1 MNIFDTLYPH
11 QNEVVKVTSQD
22 DKGIICMPTGTGKT
36 YCQAAMIAQDIITN
50 PNQYG
55 LYVVNAPRIL
65 LTYQLLKE
73 IYGFL
78 LKAGIEARYMFVH
91 TGGKTDEAELEEMRL
106 EANVMGHDI
115 PFSEIESGTSVDG
128 IEEMMEKA
136 QRQSL
141 PLVIFSTYNSAQNIE
156 WANDRFEYPMPIS
169 MVMND
174 EAHYLV
180 QERFHDILNVLTT
193 DRCYFFTAT
202 TIHTPSDNGLG
213 MNNTEMYG
221 ETLYLMTPRQAIEL
235 GLMVR
240 PRLHIVTTKGIYDSD
255 DYNKSLNKI
264 IADGF
269 RQHQEFLIKTNPKI
283 LVSTKG
289 TQDMINFLDS
299 PEYNTLKANDVVI
312 YAVSSNPDIGSRINE
327 EQVRRPEFLKRLRED
342 GSNPDKKLIVLHYDI
357 LAEGID
363 VSGFTGIMPLR
374 TLRKAKFLQT
384 YGRAARLDE
393 EDRKVIKSGRISPN
407 DLGMMN
413 KPYSYI
419 IIPNIIH
426 TNEDD
431 KENFAQLI
439 RELRSF
445 GFKPY
450 EDIVTDSYIHGTK
463 VKEELDGLNTPATR
477 LSQEGRIIKE
487 LVAIFE
493 AEDEAKLSMID
504 LIKKQSVEL

>member
-1 MNIFDTLYPH
+1 
-11 QNEVVKVTSQD
+11 
-22 DKGIICMPTGTGKT
+22 MPTGTGKT
-36 YCQAAMIAQDIITN
+36 YCQAAMIANDILN
-50 PNQYG
+50 NRNQYG

-106 EANVMGHDI
+106 EANEMGHNI

-128 IEEMMEKA
+128 IEDMMKKA
-136 QRQSL
+136 QRKQM

-156 WANDRFEYPMPIS
+156 WANERFEYPMPIS

-180 QERFHDILNVLTT
+180 QERFHDILSELTT

-213 MNNTEMYG
+213 MNNSDKYG
-221 ETLYLMTPRQAIEL
+221 ETLYEMTPRQAIEL

-240 PRLHIVTTKGIYDSD
+240 PRLHIVTTNGVYDSD

-269 RQHQEFLIKTNPKI
+269 KQHQNFLIKSNPKVLI
-283 LVSTKG
+283 STKG

-299 PEYNTLKANDVVI
+299 PEYDTLKADGVTV
-312 YAVSSNPDIGSRINE
+312 YAVSSNPDIGNRINE
-327 EQVRRPEFLKRLRED
+327 TQVRRPEFLKQLRED

-374 TLRKAKFLQT
+374 TLKKAKFLQT

-393 EDRKVIKSGRISPN
+393 KDREKIKGGEISPD
-407 DLGMMN
+407 DLDKMN

-439 RELRSF
+439 KELRSF

-450 EDIVTDSYIHGTK
+450 EDIVTDSYIHG
-463 VKEELDGLNTPATR
+463 VSEKEELDGLNIPATR
-477 LSQEGRIIKE
+477 LKQEGRIIKE
-487 LVAIFE
+487 LLAVFE
-493 AEDEAKLSMID
+493 AEEDAKLSKTD
-504 LIKKQSVEL
+504 LIKKQLGDL